1 MMTKKNV
8 WCFSSQY
15 TKNNCVCRY
24 TKQKHNRFNNWNSYF
39 LQQQQTLHI
48 PVILS
53 RNIISNCI
61 FNGTD
66 TRDSP
71 PIHHSDL
78 GLHIRND
85 SFNFINWFTVPKKK
99 NSPYSFKKISYFFF
113 NNNLKNPSASNTK
126 KKKKKVPVSG
136 IIYVSRWRWWWW
148 ASLRGFHHL
157 KHCRVH
163 FFRFSHVFHSWF
175 SHCFATTSNFVLCV
189 CACVRVVMPPC
200 VMQIAWCT
208 PSADRAYRRLT
219 PPAASKRRGQGQR
232 PTHGIKKKSF
242 IFKCFLCFSLKMWKN
257 YISCAISPHF
267 KRTSICVFFTS
278 DLL

>member
-1 MMTKKNV
+1 MCDVSHPNTQKTIVFVDIQNKNIIV
-8 WCFSSQY
+8 STIEILISF
-15 TKNNCVCRY
+15 NNNKRY
-24 TKQKHNRFNNWNSYF
+24 TFPSYYLEISF
-39 LQQQQTLHI
+39 QIAFSTAQIHETL
-48 PVILS
+48 
-53 RNIISNCI
+53 
-61 FNGTD
+61 
-66 TRDSP
+66 P
-71 PIHHSDL
+71 PPSIHHSDL